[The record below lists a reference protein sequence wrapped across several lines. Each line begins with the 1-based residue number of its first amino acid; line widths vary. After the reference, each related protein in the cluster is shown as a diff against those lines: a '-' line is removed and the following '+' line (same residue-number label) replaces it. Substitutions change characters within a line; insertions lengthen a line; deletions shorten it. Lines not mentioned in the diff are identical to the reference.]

1 MKTFL
6 RDARS
11 LKGPAALIWAGAVGA
26 VWAGCAQVT
35 DASTDGRPIRWD
47 MAISW
52 LFVLVAFLCT
62 AVMVGRLEQGLN
74 ALKDE
79 LEGLRDQQDG

>member
-1 MKTFL
+1 
-6 RDARS
+6 
-11 LKGPAALIWAGAVGA
+11 
-26 VWAGCAQVT
+26 
-35 DASTDGRPIRWD
+35 